1 MTGYLWR
8 GRPGLGEMSARIM
21 ASRSASPGGRGP
33 AGLAAG
39 HGTEAGAR
47 RHWRAAALAQAR
59 ESVRAV
65 RGGSRGSESAV
76 CRLD

>member
-8 GRPGLGEMSARIM
+8 GRPGLGEMNARIM

-33 AGLAAG
+33 AGLAGG

-47 RHWRAAALAQAR
+47 RHWRKHEKACAPCAAAAAAAKAR
-59 ESVRAV
+59 RSDRPA
-65 RGGSRGSESAV
+65 S
-76 CRLD
+76 